1 MELGSPRPLEGR
13 DCHCHA
19 WPFDRLAAMG
29 LVLLLTAVLAML
41 NILRIDG
48 GALHQV
54 SINPYSFCE
63 HEYVEQ
69 TASPAKCAE
78 LYPL

>member
-1 MELGSPRPLEGR
+1 
-13 DCHCHA
+13 
-19 WPFDRLAAMG
+19 MG

-48 GALHQV
+48 GALRQV